1 MYGVNIFVASDLL
14 LMAEDMLDVSFRI
27 QGECISGITMDAC
40 RSIVYT
46 NLCVTMRRLCVHVC
60 MQMCACVLNTD
71 DAAVNTKLITF
82 LACEYASVI
91 I

>member
-1 MYGVNIFVASDLL
+1 MILFGPPGAGACMVNIFVASDLL

-46 NLCVTMRRLCVHVC
+46 NVCVTMRRCVHVC
-60 MQMCACVLNTD
+60 ICVHVYSHLHHQ
-71 DAAVNTKLITF
+71 
-82 LACEYASVI
+82 
-91 I
+91 